1 MLWEAFKFCLTYS
14 RTKSQSLPKYHFKCL
29 KVAHFERLHLWNAS
43 GRQNIILSNLFF
55 YLQIYHSQLCF
66 PARGELNVNRDFMF
80 VVHKSNI
87 PLKFSSLFFHHHQR
101 KKVWELK
108 RGEETNTQHHQAL
121 QMGKTS
127 KLMTHHNNVTQDK
140 KDIISFLVWWK
151 GKENIEINKKIHFCI
166 DVICLTMNVPCI
178 FSTLVPAP
186 PAPPSYYYKLCQVFV
201 FDIEK
206 NCEMAIWAERS
217 REGTSIH
224 VKSSSWPLPAASRH
238 KFPSV

>member
-1 MLWEAFKFCLTYS
+1 
-14 RTKSQSLPKYHFKCL
+14 
-29 KVAHFERLHLWNAS
+29 
-43 GRQNIILSNLFF
+43 
-55 YLQIYHSQLCF
+55 
-66 PARGELNVNRDFMF
+66 MF

-166 DVICLTMNVPCI
+166 DVICLTRNVPCI

-217 REGTSIH
+217 KSREGTSIH
-224 VKSSSWPLPAASRH
+224 VKSSSWPLPAGTSFH
-238 KFPSV
+238 LYKHDFPFPFCSAQPSPAQQA

>member
-1 MLWEAFKFCLTYS
+1 
-14 RTKSQSLPKYHFKCL
+14 
-29 KVAHFERLHLWNAS
+29 
-43 GRQNIILSNLFF
+43 
-55 YLQIYHSQLCF
+55 
-66 PARGELNVNRDFMF
+66 MF

-108 RGEETNTQHHQAL
+108 RGEETNTRHHQAL
-121 QMGKTS
+121 HRGKTS

-166 DVICLTMNVPCI
+166 DVICIARNVPCI

-206 NCEMAIWAERS
+206 NCEMVIWAGRS
-217 REGTSIH
+217 KSREEGTSIH
-224 VKSSSWPLPAASRH
+224 VKSSSWPLQPAQVSICINMIFH
-238 KFPSV
+238 FHFVQPSPAQPSKLSLWVFYWDWDTGLTGPSH